1 MNAFVKAVAEGKSQL
16 VGDVTGVEGSL
27 RSHKL
32 VFAAEKS
39 RKNNG
44 KVINLNE

>member
-39 RKNNG
+39 RKNSG